1 MPVHAAGPRTL
12 ISVKFKHLV
21 TKTGA
26 GVRSSNI
33 ALNLTPFVDM
43 MTILV
48 AFLLMVFSASNVF
61 LQDQKGLDLPLAE
74 SRHLLQ
80 NEIPIIQVTK
90 SEINFKGAQVTTVDQ
105 VLKDDSP
112 TFLIEDLK
120 EKLDLAHKEISEKV
134 TRAMQGDFSLGR
146 IDKVLLDSCEKAK
159 QGLRPKEGEI
169 CPDGL
174 AILQA
179 DKDSDVRVINRI
191 VNTAKASGFD
201 NLLFA
206 VKNK

>member
-1 MPVHAAGPRTL
+1 
-12 ISVKFKHLV
+12 
-21 TKTGA
+21 
-26 GVRSSNI
+26 
-33 ALNLTPFVDM
+33 
-43 MTILV
+43 
-48 AFLLMVFSASNVF
+48 MVFSASNVF

-90 SEINFKGAQVTTVDQ
+90 TEINFKGAQVTTVDQ

-146 IDKVLLDSCEKAK
+146 IDKALLDSCEKAK

-179 DKDSDVRVINRI
+179 DKESDVRVINRI

>member
-12 ISVKFKHLV
+12 RSVKFKHLV
-21 TKTGA
+21 TKTGQGGRA
-26 GVRSSNI
+26 SNI

-61 LQDQKGLDLPLAE
+61 LQDQKGLELPLAE

-80 NEIPIIQVTK
+80 GEIPIITITK
-90 SEINFKGAQVTTVDQ
+90 EQIQYKGAQVTTVDQ
-105 VLKDDSP
+105 VLKDESP

-134 TRAMQGDFSLGR
+134 TRAMQGDFSLGKV
-146 IDKVLLDSCEKAK
+146 DKTLLESCEKAK
-159 QGLRPKEGEI
+159 QGIRPKEGEI

-179 DKDSDVRVINRI
+179 DKEADVRVINKV